1 MWLRQ
6 RFLPVTWAHLTWW
19 GAIPRW
25 YLLLT
30 GFPHCH
36 FYAWGFC
43 MILYHTVAYCVK
55 MIDGKHCKRV
65 SQAFGNSVV
74 VVQSLFFLFFFRSFL
89 AAEDPL
95 TQGCCTGQL
104 GESLFNWRDW
114 WQDQAPWPMLQDEMT
129 RREVS
134 TAAKKT
140 WKTGRLFGGGEHACK
155 ILDKD
160 LCPWPAV
167 CNWSVY
173 LCNGVVGMFPLNG
186 MKQWYRR

>member
-43 MILYHTVAYCVK
+43 IIRLPIVWKWLTESIASVLAKHLETVSSWCNR
-55 MIDGKHCKRV
+55 C
-65 SQAFGNSVV
+65 
-74 VVQSLFFLFFFRSFL
+74 FFCFFFRSFL

-129 RREVS
+129 RREMS

-140 WKTGRLFGGGEHACK
+140 GKTGRLFGGGEHACK

-167 CNWSVY
+167 RNWSVY